1 MFRLAA
7 PDEALAEADDYINVS
22 HLADVCIKSRLTL
35 AEDDVWLAEVEM
47 LLLLL
52 VLDAAAAAAARLDV
66 YASTYEV
73 NPVHVGRVKL
83 AVPLV
88 ENGPLRVRPRYIWV
102 GRAAGGL
109 TSSSAS
115 L

>member
-22 HLADVCIKSRLTL
+22 HLADVHYVYIKSRLTL
-35 AEDDVWLAEVEM
+35 AEDDVWLAEVET

-88 ENGPLRVRPRYIWV
+88 ENGPL
-102 GRAAGGL
+102 
-109 TSSSAS
+109 
-115 L
+115 